1 VPAHWTPFAYVF
13 AVLEAALE
21 MAISRAIPDIGHRH
35 GTASS
40 ESSFDQWTTYA
51 PGTQMFVDPN
61 LRVIVGAEANVMA
74 SMFVTR
80 IEVEQVNAHRS
91 YS

>member
-1 VPAHWTPFAYVF
+1 
-13 AVLEAALE
+13 
-21 MAISRAIPDIGHRH
+21 MAISRAIPNVGNSH

-40 ESSFDQWTTYA
+40 ESSFDQWTAYA
-51 PGTQMFVDPN
+51 PRTQMFVDPN
-61 LRVIVGAEANVMA
+61 LRVIVGAESNVMA